1 MNRAALLKMLLI
13 MAVSIAL
20 VGAPQ
25 SSLAQRG
32 GFHGGSGFGGGG
44 GFHGGGFNGGGFH
57 GGSSFGRGSFGGF
70 RGGNFGGFGGGGF
83 SRFGG
88 RGFDHFHGGFR
99 GFRGDRFF
107 GFGGFPGW
115 GWGLDIDFGFWPYWG
130 GYPYFYGYGPWWG
143 PYAYYYPYDPYP
155 DDRDYRPCDGCNPDY
170 RHSPDDRRNPRSPN
184 DSRPNDNTAP
194 AKPSNSTVPESSAD
208 PNYVMTLVGY
218 GTVVSKDGTV
228 PTADG
233 ARKHE
238 PADFSGQQLS
248 SGLRPVVRN
257 VIQALRAMPPEARQ
271 QRLNSGRYDSFSPE
285 ERELLISATQRP

>member
-13 MAVSIAL
+13 LAVSTAL

-32 GFHGGSGFGGGG
+32 GFHGGGGFGGGG

-57 GGSSFGRGSFGGF
+57 GGSTFGGGGFGGF
-70 RGGNFGGFGGGGF
+70 RGGNFGG
-83 SRFGG
+83 FGG

-99 GFRGDRFF
+99 GF

-115 GWGLDIDFGFWPYWG
+115 GWGLGINFGFWPYWG

-143 PYAYYYPYDPYP
+143 PYAYYYPYDPYYYP
-155 DDRDYRPCDGCNPDY
+155 DDRDYRHCDECNPDY
-170 RHSPDDRRNPRSPN
+170 RHSPDDWRKPRSPN
-184 DSRPNDNTAP
+184 DSRPNDNNSAP
-194 AKPSNSTVPESSAD
+194 AKPSNSSAPESA
-208 PNYVMTLVGY
+208 PGYMTLVGY
-218 GTVVSKDGTV
+218 GTAVSKNGTV
-228 PTADG
+228 ATTG
-233 ARKHE
+233 GVSKYE
-238 PADFSGQQLS
+238 LTNSSGQQLP

-271 QRLNSGRYDSFSPE
+271 RRLESRRYDSFSPE
-285 ERELLISATQRP
+285 ERQLLVSATQHP